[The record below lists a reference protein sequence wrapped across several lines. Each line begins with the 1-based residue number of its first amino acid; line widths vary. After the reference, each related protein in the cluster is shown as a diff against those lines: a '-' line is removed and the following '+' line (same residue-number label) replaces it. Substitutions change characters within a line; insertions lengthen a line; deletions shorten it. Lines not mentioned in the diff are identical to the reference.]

1 MSILVGRMYRFQ
13 CDRCG
18 YRVDS
23 IGGQLQGP
31 GFELITIDCRHCR
44 RLFDVLSKIELL
56 RPISERVFR
65 PSTSLAWTLPPSRW
79 SQVEQHM
86 GLVTG
91 SLTRKRDFRYRLKAH
106 TPLVKR
112 PTQTIYQLVIECPR
126 KASHPVRKWQEP
138 GRCPKCADYLQRGA
152 MPYREWDD

>member
-1 MSILVGRMYRFQ
+1 
-13 CDRCG
+13 
-18 YRVDS
+18 
-23 IGGQLQGP
+23 
-31 GFELITIDCRHCR
+31 
-44 RLFDVLSKIELL
+44 
-56 RPISERVFR
+56 
-65 PSTSLAWTLPPSRW
+65 
-79 SQVEQHM
+79 M

-126 KASHPVRKWQEP
+126 KASHPIRKWQEP
-138 GRCPKCADYLQRGA
+138 GKCPKCADYLQRGA

>member
-106 TPLVKR
+106 TPHGQATDPNHLSAGDRVPSQGLSPHPKMAGTR
-112 PTQTIYQLVIECPR
+112 QVPKMCRLSAAWSHALPR
-126 KASHPVRKWQEP
+126 V
-138 GRCPKCADYLQRGA
+138 G
-152 MPYREWDD
+152 